1 MPFKKG
7 QSGNIKGR
15 PNGAGN
21 KTTVE
26 LKNWIQALIDN
37 NRRQLKTD
45 LKALEPMQRWT
56 IIEKLMSYT
65 IPKLQNVEANLEFD
79 GLNEDAINRITTELL
94 NTLQNDNTRKRNK
107 N

>member
-7 QSGNIKGR
+7 ESGNRKGR
-15 PNGAGN
+15 PSGAGN

-79 GLNEDAINRITTELL
+79 GLNEDAINRITTDLL